1 MRKFIAVAALALA
14 LPAVADAQEAP
25 RGPGGRGPMLNSV
38 EWLLKSKEEFK
49 ATAEQVTK
57 IEAIS
62 KKYEAETAKQRE
74 EFQKVREEMMGGAD
88 RQTVMQKMRPIR
100 EELQKKDDAA
110 VQEVLAILNA
120 DQQVTV
126 KQLLETRREEM
137 RNRGRQ
143 GGQRPERN

>member
-14 LPAVADAQEAP
+14 LTAVADAQEAP